1 MPGLRRRSP
10 TSLLPDVSRRLAEE
24 FPGIPLPDVA
34 RVVQDA
40 AATVIGADGEWAGT
54 PQGVTP
60 VVEVIE
66 HVAREDL
73 AAMTAPGAET
83 DLPE

>member
-1 MPGLRRRSP
+1 L
-10 TSLLPDVSRRLAEE
+10 SRRLAEE
-24 FPGIPLPDVA
+24 FPGIPLPEVA

-40 AATVIGADGEWAGT
+40 AATVIGADGKWAGT

-73 AAMTAPGAET
+73 ATMMGAGRSS
-83 DLPE
+83 DDRPPADPPDPPR

>member
-1 MPGLRRRSP
+1 
-10 TSLLPDVSRRLAEE
+10 LAEE
-24 FPGIPLPDVA
+24 FPGIPLPEVA
-34 RVVQDA
+34 RVVQEA
-40 AATVIGADGEWAGT
+40 AATVIGPDGKWAGT

-73 AAMTAPGAET
+73 ATMVAANQSSDGRPPAEPPATPG
-83 DLPE
+83 

>member
-1 MPGLRRRSP
+1 L
-10 TSLLPDVSRRLAEE
+10 SRRLAEE
-24 FPGIPLPDVA
+24 FPGVPLPDVA
-34 RVVQDA
+34 RIVQEA

-60 VVEVIE
+60 AVEVIE

-73 AAMTAPGAET
+73 ITLVSAEKATDGHTAARPPDPAT
-83 DLPE
+83 

>member
-1 MPGLRRRSP
+1 L
-10 TSLLPDVSRRLAEE
+10 SRRLAEE
-24 FPGIPLPDVA
+24 FPGIPLPEVA
-34 RVVQDA
+34 RVVQEA
-40 AATVIGADGEWAGT
+40 AATVMGADGKWAGT

-73 AAMTAPGAET
+73 AEIGPIGQPTDGSSPSAAGPPPGTT
-83 DLPE
+83 D